1 MSIAFTGTGCGVV
14 NYYVKLEQPLLSN
27 VTAVVPRQKLGI
39 RHVVDARPDPETLG
53 KVPGPYGPFGKIHFS
68 KGTVFSEQFSEDLK
82 AAVRAAGY
90 ELILAREAGYA
101 ANPQKTQFQGLLD
114 VTLRDLTIEQ
124 FQEIFPSTLRVEAR
138 MLIEATLTDPAT
150 GQIQWSRVIRANA
163 SRDRIV
169 LAARKYWE
177 SAVNEVY
184 ASCLQQLQE
193 ALASSEVRGLLARQI
208 D

>member
-1 MSIAFTGTGCGVV
+1 MV
-14 NYYVKLEQPLLSN
+14 NYYVKLEQPLFSHLGAR
-27 VTAVVPRQKLGI
+27 VTRQTLGI

-68 KGTVFSEQFSEDLK
+68 KGTVFSDQFSKDIE
-82 AAVRAAGY
+82 AAVYAAGY
-90 ELILAREAGYA
+90 ELIVAREEGYV
-101 ANPQKTQFQGLLD
+101 ANPQQTQFQGLLD

-150 GQIQWSRVIRANA
+150 GRIQWSRVIRANA

-169 LAARKYWE
+169 LSARKYWE

-184 ASCLQQLQE
+184 TSCLQQLQE
-193 ALASSEVRGLLARQI
+193 ALASSEVRGLLAHQL